1 MATDKGKND
10 NNNNNVVAFEQ
21 TKRSR
26 QKQNTSASDNKPVKR
41 RRNRPDL
48 EKFGEEF
55 TEPGDNA
62 RYIEF
67 ALGSWNMPKV
77 DFNNAEQVVERINW
91 YFRRCM
97 EHDMKPGVVGLSN
110 ALGVTRQTLWNWKE
124 GVRRADATKESV
136 DAIKKAY
143 GFLEELW
150 EDFMMN
156 GKVSPPNGIFIGKN
170 HFNYKDVQDVVI
182 APQNGQEQEK
192 SVEDV
197 RKWLEEGRVETEFA
211 DGKDGAEG
219 AETGL

>member
-48 EKFGEEF
+48 ANFGQEYV
-55 TEPGDNA
+55 EPGDNA
-62 RYIEF
+62 KYIEF

-77 DFNNAEQVVERINW
+77 DLNDAEQVVERINW

-124 GVRRADATKESV
+124 GIRRADATKESV

-156 GKVSPPNGIFIGKN
+156 GKVSPPNGIFLGKN

-182 APQNGQEQEK
+182 APQNNGDQDM
-192 SVEDV
+192 SAEDIAK
-197 RKWLEEGRVETEFA
+197 RYLEDGKTVETGFA
-211 DGKDGAEG
+211 DGDGE
-219 AETGL
+219 